1 MLCIPEKK
9 FLQINGN
16 LSKIFG
22 AKNHIHFLPQN
33 TFPQTPN
40 LSGPMPFSS
49 GIKNTFFKSL
59 FFFRLEFVLM
69 SCV

>member
-1 MLCIPEKK
+1 M
-9 FLQINGN
+9 NAN
-16 LSKIFG
+16 LSKMFG

-40 LSGPMPFSS
+40 LNAAQCHLVEGLK
-49 GIKNTFFKSL
+49 ILLLNHIFFC
-59 FFFRLEFVLM
+59 LEFVLM